1 MNRFTK
7 ANIIFG
13 TIFSIIAAIA
23 VCYFAEHDRKIL
35 LFGVYPAIALIA
47 IGFVGLVEKNKENEE

>member
-47 IGFVGLVEKNKENEE
+47 IGFVGLVEKK